1 MKNTDKSSKISGKNS
16 SKNEGFICIFDCES
30 ILDTAL
36 IRKIYAL
43 DGDDLAISKEAMALN
58 LEQNA
63 TTFMPLAFHQIISIC
78 AVLCDSFGNF
88 IKVNKID
95 GQNEKEMIENFFKF
109 IENYEPRL
117 VSFNGKNYDMPL
129 LVLRALK
136 YNINAAAY
144 LDASDKWNNYKT
156 RFSEIKHCDLLES
169 LAGSFARGM
178 RLDTICVMA
187 GLPGKFDVHGD
198 EVLELFYQN
207 KLEKIHEY
215 CESDV
220 LNTFMLFL
228 KYELIK
234 GNLTR
239 QDYVKSLDLMREY
252 LLKNRAQSAYLE
264 VFVKACEE
272 EIEKIKQ
279 E

>member
-1 MKNTDKSSKISGKNS
+1 MKNDGSGAKIRGKGEV
-16 SKNEGFICIFDCES
+16 KREGLICIFDCES
-30 ILDTAL
+30 ILDTKL
-36 IRKIYAL
+36 IRDIYGL
-43 DGDDLAISKEAMALN
+43 EGEDLAISKEAMALN
-58 LEQNA
+58 LEQNG
-63 TTFMPLAFHQIISIC
+63 TTFMPLAFHQVISIC

-88 IKVNKID
+88 IKVNKIE
-95 GQNEKEMIENFFKF
+95 GQNEAQMISNFFKF
-109 IENYEPRL
+109 IENYGPKL

-156 RFSEIKHCDLLES
+156 RFSELKHCDLFES
-169 LAGSFARGM
+169 LGAGSARGM
-178 RLDTICVMA
+178 RLDTLCVMT
-187 GLPGKFDVHGD
+187 GLPGKYDVHGD
-198 EVLELFYQN
+198 EVLELFYRGEI
-207 KLEKIHEY
+207 EKIHEY

-239 QDYVKSLDLMREY
+239 EDYATSLSLMREY
-252 LLKNRAQSAYLE
+252 LLQNRAQSGYLK
-264 VFVKACEE
+264 VFCAACES
-272 EIEKIKQ
+272 EIQKMSE
-279 E
+279 